1 MEDSKSI
8 KSDVIQTKVEPEL
21 RNAFEAACKKRVPK
35 FKPSDVHR
43 FLIIHFTKNPDM
55 KFDI

>member
-1 MEDSKSI
+1 MENIESI
-8 KSDVIQTKVEPEL
+8 KSDVIQTRVEPEL
-21 RNAFEAACKKRVPK
+21 RKAFEVACSIRKPK